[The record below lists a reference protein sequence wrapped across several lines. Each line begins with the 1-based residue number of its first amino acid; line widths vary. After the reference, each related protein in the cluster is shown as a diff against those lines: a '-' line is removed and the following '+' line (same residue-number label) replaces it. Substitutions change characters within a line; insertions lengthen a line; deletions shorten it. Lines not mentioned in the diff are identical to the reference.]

1 MTETAPPVSETAAP
15 TRRAPPRPRKR
26 RLIDRFT
33 RPLDRYVFGEF
44 FRIFVTTALGF
55 PVLVFVIDLTD
66 NLDKYV
72 ARDLGRGQIALSYLY
87 WLPDSMFMILP
98 AAVLF
103 ATVFSIGALT
113 RHAEVT
119 AAKASG
125 ISFYRLTAPIY
136 LGAVMAMLL
145 GLLIAE
151 VSPMTN
157 AKREEILE
165 LKRGRERTDRY
176 NFAHAAE
183 RGRVYKIGSLNAQ
196 TGVALG
202 VEIERKGSGPDY
214 PTMVTA
220 VNTAGWTADRGWTL
234 RKGLVHIIPDSSTD
248 FAFAF
253 DSAHSNL
260 MTERPPDLLATPRS
274 PQELDYADLT
284 RFIDALE
291 RSGGDADELRVERT
305 LKIAIPVTC
314 VIIALFGAPLATST
328 QRGGA
333 AFGIGISLGTTIVF
347 LMMIQLTKA
356 IGEKGIVQPDLAG
369 WIPNVV
375 FAVIG
380 VTLLSRVRT

>member
-1 MTETAPPVSETAAP
+1 M
-15 TRRAPPRPRKR
+15 RRR

-44 FRIFVTTALGF
+44 LRIFVTTALGF

-72 ARDLGRGQIALSYLY
+72 ARDLSKAEIALSYLY

-103 ATVFSIGALT
+103 ATVFSIGAFT

-125 ISFYRLTAPIY
+125 ISFYRLTAPIFV
-136 LGAVMAMLL
+136 GAVLAAAL

-151 VSPMTN
+151 VAPMTN

-165 LKRGRERTDRY
+165 LKSNRERTDRY
-176 NFAHAAE
+176 NFAYAAE
-183 RGRVYKIGSLNAQ
+183 RGRVYKIGSLNAN
-196 TGVALG
+196 TGVVLG
-202 VEIERKGSGPDY
+202 VEIERKGNGPAY
-214 PTMVTA
+214 PTVVVAASTG
-220 VNTAGWTADRGWTL
+220 GWSPDTGWTL
-234 RKGLVHIIPDSSTD
+234 RQGVTHLIPDSTTD

-253 DSAHSNL
+253 DSARATS
-260 MTERPPDLLATPRS
+260 MTERPPELLATPRS
-274 PQELDYADLT
+274 PQELDYGDLS
-284 RFIDALE
+284 RFIEALE
-291 RSGGDADELRVERT
+291 RSGGDANELRVERA
-305 LKIAIPVTC
+305 LKIAIPITC
-314 VIIALFGAPLATST
+314 IIIALFGAPLATST

-333 AFGIGISLGTTIVF
+333 AYGIGVSLGTTIVF

-356 IGEKGIVQPDLAG
+356 IGEKGIVNADLAG
-369 WIPNVV
+369 WIPNLV
-375 FAVIG
+375 FAAIG
-380 VTLLSRVRT
+380 IVLMSRVRT